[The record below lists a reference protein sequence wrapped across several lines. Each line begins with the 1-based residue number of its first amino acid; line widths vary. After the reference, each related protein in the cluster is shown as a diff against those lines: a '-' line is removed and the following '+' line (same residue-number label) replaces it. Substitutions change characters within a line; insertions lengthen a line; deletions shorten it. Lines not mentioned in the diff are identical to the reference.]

1 MAACH
6 TFPVIEKSHADL
18 RRPRPM
24 FSQPHVSHL
33 HHQFS
38 RSVRISTNPALIQV
52 NYFLNAALDDNFGA
66 IVTREQCDIDP
77 RTADVAGVLVE
88 DGVHL
93 RVADVSILL
102 IAPVENE
109 IKNCMNVNQCH

>member
-18 RRPRPM
+18 RRPRPV
-24 FSQPHVSHL
+24 FSQPNVSHL
-33 HHQFS
+33 HHQL
-38 RSVRISTNPALIQV
+38 RRPVRISTNPALIQI
-52 NYFLNAALDDNFGA
+52 NDFLNAALNDNFGA

-77 RTADVAGVLVE
+77 RAADVTGVLVE

-102 IAPVENE
+102 ITPIGNE
-109 IKNCMNVNQCH
+109 IENFRSGASN

>member
-33 HHQFS
+33 HHQL
-38 RSVRISTNPALIQV
+38 RRPVRISTNPALIQV
-52 NYFLNAALDDNFGA
+52 NDFLNAALDDNFGA
-66 IVTREQCDIDP
+66 IVTRKQCDIDP
-77 RTADVAGVLVE
+77 RTADVARIFIE
-88 DGVHL
+88 DRIHV

-102 IAPVENE
+102 ITPIGNE
-109 IKNCMNVNQCH
+109 IMKIA